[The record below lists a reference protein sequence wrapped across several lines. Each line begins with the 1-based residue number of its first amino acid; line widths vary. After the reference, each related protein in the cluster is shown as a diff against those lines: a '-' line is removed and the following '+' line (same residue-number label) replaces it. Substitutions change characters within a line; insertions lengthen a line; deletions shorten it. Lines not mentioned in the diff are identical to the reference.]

1 MSDPLDD
8 DIPDVPDVESEDT
21 DTDDQDGEMPDLTAE
36 TDGSETRDIG
46 SQLSALA
53 SGVSERTSALSSGVS
68 EGFDAERIKQAGE
81 AGATAVTG
89 AAAAGA
95 YAGKLGSAL
104 AGTVVK
110 TAKLVPMQSKLFKRL
125 ALGGIKGY
133 YKRSGAD
140 AIGLEARPNGELGFV
155 PLTYKTSEIT
165 DEGERPGWQV
175 HGRDRTYD
183 AASMG
188 DSVHYLKD
196 TPIVPLHADSTVES
210 TWMAPRIAEAV
221 ELDQYWPI
229 FEGAEISPIF
239 EVPQGIGENP
249 DQTTY
254 ADGGQ
259 LEMREQFRGF
269 EVTDP
274 GHYAGDSVVDLSS
287 SGDHDGM
294 RISFSKA
301 QDILDERTTSE
312 RMDMQEQRGRIMSQ
326 LQGGKEEYAMKM
338 MLIAA
343 AAIVLSLAAIKGIP
357 ILFGGGGDGGS
368 INPLVAL
375 TMGL

>member
-1 MSDPLDD
+1 MSDPLDE
-8 DIPDVPDVESEDT
+8 DIPEVPDVETTEDS
-21 DTDDQDGEMPDLTAE
+21 DDDGEMPELDVDDE
-36 TDGSETRDIG
+36 DGDDSDST
-46 SQLSALA
+46 LSAL
-53 SGVSERTSALSSGVS
+53 GSGVS
-68 EGFDAERIKQAGE
+68 EGIDTDRIESAGE
-81 AGATAVTG
+81 AGASAVTAG
-89 AAAAGA
+89 AAAGN
-95 YAGKLGSAL
+95 YAGKIGSAI
-104 AGTVVK
+104 AGTVLK
-110 TAKLVPMQSKLFKRL
+110 TAKLVPYQARLFKRL

-133 YKRSGAD
+133 YKRSSAD
-140 AIGLEARPNGELGFV
+140 AIGLEARPNGELGLV

-165 DEGERPGWQV
+165 DEGQRPGWDV
-175 HGRDRTYD
+175 HGRERTYD

-196 TPIVPLHADSTVES
+196 TPIVPLHSDSTVES
-210 TWMAPRIAEAV
+210 TWLAPRIAEAV
-221 ELDQYWPI
+221 ELDQYWPV
-229 FEGAEISPIF
+229 FEGAEINPIF

-269 EVTDP
+269 EMSDP
-274 GHYAGDSVVDLSS
+274 GHYAGDSIVDLSS
-287 SGDHDGM
+287 EGDHDGM

-338 MLIAA
+338 LLIAA
-343 AAIVLSLAAIKGIP
+343 AAIVLSILAVVIGP
-357 ILFGGGGDGGS
+357 ELVGGGGGGG
-368 INPLVAL
+368 INPLTVL
-375 TMGL
+375 TGV

>member
-1 MSDPLDD
+1 MNDPLDE
-8 DIPDVPDVESEDT
+8 DIPDVPDVE
-21 DTDDQDGEMPDLTAE
+21 TDDSGDKDDEMPDLSPD
-36 TDGSETRDIG
+36 TDDADTDDSDSR
-46 SQLSALA
+46 LSAL
-53 SGVSERTSALSSGVS
+53 GD
-68 EGFDAERIKQAGE
+68 GFDTDRLKE
-81 AGATAVTG
+81 AGDAGAG
-89 AAAAGA
+89 AARAAAATTA
-95 YAGKLGSAL
+95 AAGKLGSAL
-104 AGTVVK
+104 AGGVLK
-110 TAKLVPMQSKLFKRL
+110 ASKLVPFRSKLYKRFAIKGL
-125 ALGGIKGY
+125 KGY
-133 YKRSGAD
+133 YKTSGAD
-140 AIGLEARPNGELGFV
+140 AMGLEARPNGELGFV
-155 PLTYKTSEIT
+155 PLTYKTAEIT
-165 DEGERPGWQV
+165 DEAERPGWQV

-229 FEGAEISPIF
+229 FEGAEINPIF
-239 EVPQGIGENP
+239 EVPAGQGENP
-249 DQTTY
+249 GEVTY

-259 LEMREQFRGF
+259 LDMSDQFVGM
-269 EVTDP
+269 ELTDP

-287 SGDHDGM
+287 EGDHDGM

-357 ILFGGGGDGGS
+357 ILLGGGGGGG

-375 TMGL
+375 TLGV

>member
-21 DTDDQDGEMPDLTAE
+21 DTDDQDGEMPHLSAE
-36 TDGSETRDIG
+36 TDDSETPDIG

-53 SGVSERTSALSSGVS
+53 SGVSERTSALGSGVS
-68 EGFDAERIKQAGE
+68 EGFDAERIKQAGK
-81 AGATAVTG
+81 AGASAVTE
-89 AAAAGA
+89 AAAVGA
-95 YAGKLGSAL
+95 FAVRVGSAL
-104 AGTVVK
+104 AGTVLK
-110 TAKLVPMQSKLFKRL
+110 TVKLVPMQSKLFKRL
-125 ALGGIKGY
+125 ALGGMKGY

-140 AIGLEARPNGELGFV
+140 AIGLEARPNGELGLI
-155 PLTYKTSEIT
+155 PLTYKTSEIV

-221 ELDQYWPI
+221 ELDQYQPI
-229 FEGAEISPIF
+229 FEGAEINPIF
-239 EVPQGIGENP
+239 EVPRGQGENP
-249 DQTTY
+249 GEVTY

-259 LEMREQFRGF
+259 LDVRDQFVGM
-269 EVTDP
+269 ELTDP

-287 SGDHDGM
+287 EGDNDGM

-338 MLIAA
+338 LLIAA
-343 AAIVLSLAAIKGIP
+343 AAIVLSILAVVIGP
-357 ILFGGGGDGGS
+357 ELVGGGGGGS

-375 TMGL
+375 TGL